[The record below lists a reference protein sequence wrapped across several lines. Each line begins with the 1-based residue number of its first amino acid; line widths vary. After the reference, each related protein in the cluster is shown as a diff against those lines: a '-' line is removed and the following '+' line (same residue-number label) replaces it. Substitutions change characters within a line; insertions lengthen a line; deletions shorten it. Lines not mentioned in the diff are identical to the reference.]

1 MFCDCF
7 ASNLFS
13 KLRYPIFIN
22 PINCKE
28 KIIITIPATI
38 LKISEFC
45 KSVCPKQD
53 ADAPSIIK
61 TVEKPKQNKIKG
73 NIIRITDLY
82 TNYKKKKRK
91 DINPTGFAIGDTKLY
106 LTNIDGKMIIADLS
120 LGNVI
125 NVEKVARNFISRP
138 FIFNQNLFI
147 IKNGSIIQYN

>member
-13 KLRYPIFIN
+13 KFRYPIFIN

-45 KSVCPKQD
+45 KRVWPKKD
-53 ADAPSIIK
+53 ADAPKIIN

-73 NIIRITDLY
+73 NMFIFFDFKISCNDWPEIKETYPGIKGKTQGDKKLISPAPKAINNSIITFLLF
-82 TNYKKKKRK
+82 YKK
-91 DINPTGFAIGDTKLY
+91 LY
-106 LTNIDGKMIIADLS
+106 FLDFL
-120 LGNVI
+120 
-125 NVEKVARNFISRP
+125 
-138 FIFNQNLFI
+138 
-147 IKNGSIIQYN
+147 